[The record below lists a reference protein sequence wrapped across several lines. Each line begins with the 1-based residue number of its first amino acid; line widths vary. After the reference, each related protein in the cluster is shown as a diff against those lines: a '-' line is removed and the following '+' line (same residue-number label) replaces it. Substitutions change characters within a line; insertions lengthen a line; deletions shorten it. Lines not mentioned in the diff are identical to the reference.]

1 MMASLVSAN
10 APGSKKVA
18 KEDEVEFDMEKTSQ
32 DIRRLM
38 VSIYKIVPENR
49 DA

>member
-1 MMASLVSAN
+1 MMASLVAAN
-10 APGSKKVA
+10 APGAKKAA
-18 KEDEVEFDMEKTSQ
+18 KEDEVEFDMEKTTL

-38 VSIYKIVPENR
+38 LSIHKIVPENK